1 MSLKVEDIMANNV
14 ITIEER
20 GTVREAAELMSKHDI
35 GCLIVAKKGKPVG
48 IVTERDMLRRV
59 ILDVVDPVFT
69 KVHDIMST
77 PLISGKLGMTIED
90 ASNFMREKEIKKL
103 PIIENGHVVGL
114 VTTTDFVRSPQVIK
128 VMINRIK
135 RQIFTDILT
144 TIKAQLELEK

>member
-1 MSLKVEDIMANNV
+1 MSLKVEDIMVDNV
-14 ITIEER
+14 ITIGER

-35 GCLIVAKKGKPVG
+35 GCLIVEKNGKPVG
-48 IVTERDMLRRV
+48 IITERDMLRRV

-69 KVHDIMST
+69 KAYEIMSK
-77 PLISGKLGMTIED
+77 PLISGKLGMSIED

-103 PIIENGHVVGL
+103 PITENGHVVGL

-135 RQIFTDILT
+135 RQMFNDILT
-144 TIKAQLELEK
+144 AIKAKLEL